1 MIQDCLEQILDDVV
15 RVDLVPAST
24 CHFSVP
30 FSVTKESITVAGL
43 SNWTPQSSSHAVIG
57 KAELS
62 VAYDVQDGDDG
73 LMESAPKL
81 KQPPKTTASGMMV
94 SHDLQVPVVRG
105 FETTAQAAKL
115 LHRRDFHV
123 ILTTEG
129 GTLYLLYA
137 MPNTSE
143 VLLDE
148 TDVHQEATLK
158 ISLKSASHVIRLE

>member
-1 MIQDCLEQILDDVV
+1 MIQDCLEQILDDVI
-15 RVDLVPAST
+15 RVDLVLAST
-24 CHFSVP
+24 CHFGVP
-30 FSVTKESITVAGL
+30 FLVSKESITVSDL

-62 VAYDVQDGDDG
+62 VAYDEQDGDDG
-73 LMESAPKL
+73 LMEPAPKL
-81 KQPPKTTASGMMV
+81 KQPSKTVAWGLMV

-105 FETTAQAAKL
+105 FETMAQAAKH

-123 ILTTEG
+123 ILTTAG
-129 GTLYLLYA
+129 GTMYLLYA
-137 MPNTSE
+137 LPNTSE

>member
-24 CHFSVP
+24 CHFGVP
-30 FSVTKESITVAGL
+30 FSVAQDVMSVANL
-43 SNWTPQSSSHAVIG
+43 SDWTPQSTNHAVIG

-81 KQPPKTTASGMMV
+81 NQQPKTTESGLIIN
-94 SHDLQVPVVRG
+94 HDLQVPVVMG
-105 FETTAQAAKL
+105 FETTQQAARL
-115 LHRRDFHV
+115 LHRRNFHV
-123 ILTTEG
+123 ILSTIG

-137 MPNTSE
+137 LPNSSE
-143 VLLDE
+143 VLLD
-148 TDVHQEATLK
+148 TSDVRQEAALK
-158 ISLKSASHVIRLE
+158 ITLESASHAIRLQ